1 MLIKDVDVSQCDHLK
16 VKNLTLNWGIGKEY
30 TKEYRCKKHNDLSCE
45 LFDECEY
52 KRCKRLNKLDERKQ
66 INRKFYKGANQ

>member
-1 MLIKDVDVSQCDHLK
+1 MNISNVDVSQCEYLK

-30 TKEYRCKKHNDLSCE
+30 TKEYLCKKHNDLNCE

-52 KRCKRLNKLDERKQ
+52 KRCKRLNDYLQAESE
-66 INRKFYKGANQ
+66 G